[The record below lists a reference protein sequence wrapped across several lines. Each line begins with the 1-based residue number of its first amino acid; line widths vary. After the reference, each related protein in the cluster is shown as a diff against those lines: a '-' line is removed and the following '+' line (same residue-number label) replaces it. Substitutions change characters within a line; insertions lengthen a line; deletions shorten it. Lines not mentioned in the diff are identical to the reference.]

1 MVFTPWHW
9 LRQQVKQLALS
20 RPRLMT
26 GLLFFFLY
34 TVSNYVHFATTTV
47 LKISP
52 FWQMLVTGA
61 VLATFASL
69 LLYEVVR
76 LHRHLAEV
84 QTVTMA
90 ARTIRFE
97 INNAFTVIQ
106 LSTEKLRDLQGY
118 DENSVRN
125 ILAQGAQVRDGLNK
139 LAELEKR
146 VHLHEEPGFE
156 GLIDIAQ
163 SQ

>member
-1 MVFTPWHW
+1 MVFMPWQW
-9 LRQQVKQLALS
+9 FRQQVQKLALS

-26 GLLFFFLY
+26 ALVFFFLY

-84 QTVTMA
+84 QAVTMA

-118 DENSVRN
+118 DEISVRN
-125 ILAQGAQVRDGLNK
+125 ILAQGGYVRDALNK
-139 LAELEKR
+139 LAALEQKVR
-146 VHLHEEPGFE
+146 LHQEPGFE
-156 GLIDIAQ
+156 GLVDIEQ
-163 SQ
+163 SR